1 MTGRARFLR
10 WAWLG
15 AALLPSLLLAATVAA
30 GVWGSPRDAPSDAA
44 PPASPPPPGRQAG
57 RPAHLHAG
65 ACREDGA
72 GPIIQPLAPVAGAVA
87 ARSFTSVPLRLE
99 HLLARDHV
107 VDVHAAG
114 DDPGPRL
121 ACGELGGALTEDGAL
136 VVGLR
141 EVKGSGLSGVAIL
154 APGALDPA
162 TIDVSVLVA
171 ADLVGDGRTPD
182 ATDAEGMASPTGEPA
197 AVPPAVER

>member
-15 AALLPSLLLAATVAA
+15 TALLPSLLLATTVAV
-30 GVWGSPRDAPSDAA
+30 GVWGPPRDAPADAV
-44 PPASPPPPGRQAG
+44 PPPSPPSPGRPAG
-57 RPAHLHAG
+57 RTAHLHAG
-65 ACREDGA
+65 SCREDDV
-72 GPIIQPLAPVAGAVA
+72 GPVVQSLAAVTGSNA

-121 ACGELGGALTEDGAL
+121 ACGELGGALTEAGTL

-141 EVKGSGLSGVAIL
+141 GVNGSGLTGVAIL
-154 APGALDPA
+154 APGAPDPA

-171 ADLVGDGRTPD
+171 DDLGGAGRR
-182 ATDAEGMASPTGEPA
+182 
-197 AVPPAVER
+197 PAVDDGERASVPRAETG